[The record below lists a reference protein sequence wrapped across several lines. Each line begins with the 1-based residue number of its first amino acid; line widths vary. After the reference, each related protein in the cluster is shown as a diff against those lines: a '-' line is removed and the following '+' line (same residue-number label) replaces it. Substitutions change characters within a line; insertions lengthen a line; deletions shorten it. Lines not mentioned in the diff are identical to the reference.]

1 MLSENLQIGVIGAGA
16 WGTALARLLV
26 NNGNSVQLW
35 CHEAETREDILTN
48 HLNSSFLPDIQLPE
62 TLGASTELSE
72 VVRNSK
78 ILVASVPSHF
88 TREIAKKMRPEITQ
102 EHIVVI
108 LSKGIEQHSLA
119 LMSEIYA
126 EELNNLPKLAVLSG
140 PTFAREVALDLPSAA
155 VLACADE
162 ETGSLLQKS
171 FHSARFRL
179 YRSTDLI
186 GVQLAGAIKNVIAI
200 ASGIADGMKLGLNA
214 RAALICRGIAEMS
227 RLGAVMGGSA
237 ETFMGMSGVGDLV
250 LTATGTLSRNHT
262 LGEKLGQGF
271 SLEKCLPPG
280 GAVAEGVRNAV
291 SIHELAERH
300 KIEMPICKAV
310 YQVLHEGISCAQ
322 ALKQLLERERPDEE
336 MKFFPNLNNNTVLA
350 DQQK

>member
-26 NNGNSVQLW
+26 NNGNSVQVW
-35 CHEAETREDILTN
+35 CLEAETRQDILTN
-48 HLNSSFLPDIQLPE
+48 HLNSSFLPEIRLPE
-62 TLGASTELSE
+62 TLNASTDLSE

-88 TREIAKKMRPEITQ
+88 TREIAKKMRSEITD

-126 EELNNLPKLAVLSG
+126 NELDNLPKLAVLSG

-227 RLGAVMGGSA
+227 RLGTVMGGA
-237 ETFMGMSGVGDLV
+237 PETFMGMSGVGDLV

-262 LGEKLGQGF
+262 LGEKLGQGL
-271 SLEKCLPPG
+271 SLEKCFPEG
-280 GAVAEGVRNAV
+280 GAVAEGVLNSV
-291 SIHELAERH
+291 SINDLAKRH
-300 KIEMPICKAV
+300 KIEMPICNAV

-322 ALKQLLERERPDEE
+322 ALKRLLERDRPDEE
-336 MKFFPNLNNNTVLA
+336 MMFFPN
-350 DQQK
+350 

>member
-1 MLSENLQIGVIGAGA
+1 MRAAEIMLSENLQIGVIGAGA
-16 WGTALARLLV
+16 WGTAMARLLV
-26 NNGNSVQLW
+26 NNGNSVQVW
-35 CHEAETREDILTN
+35 CLEAETRQDILTN
-48 HLNSSFLPDIQLPE
+48 HLNSSFLPEIRLPE
-62 TLGASTELSE
+62 TLNASTDLSE

-88 TREIAKKMRPEITQ
+88 TREIAKKMRSEITD

-108 LSKGIEQHSLA
+108 ISKGIEQHSLA

-126 EELNNLPKLAVLSG
+126 NELDNLPKIAVLSG

-200 ASGIADGMKLGLNA
+200 ASGITDGMKLGLNA

-227 RLGAVMGGSA
+227 RLGTVMGGA
-237 ETFMGMSGVGDLV
+237 PETFMGMSGVGDLV

-262 LGEKLGQGF
+262 LGEKLGQGL
-271 SLEKCLPPG
+271 SLEKCLPTG
-280 GAVAEGVRNAV
+280 GAVAEGVRNSV

-300 KIEMPICKAV
+300 KIEMPICNAV

-322 ALKQLLERERPDEE
+322 ALKRLLERELPDEE
-336 MKFFPNLNNNTVLA
+336 MMFFPN
-350 DQQK
+350 

>member
-35 CHEAETREDILTN
+35 CHEAETRKDILTN
-48 HLNSSFLPDIQLPE
+48 HLNSSFLPEIRLPE
-62 TLGASTELSE
+62 TLNASTDLSE

-88 TREIAKKMRPEITQ
+88 TREIAKKMRSEITD

-126 EELNNLPKLAVLSG
+126 NELDNLPKLAVLSG

-227 RLGAVMGGSA
+227 RLGTVMGGA
-237 ETFMGMSGVGDLV
+237 PETFMGMSGVGDLV

-262 LGEKLGQGF
+262 LGEKLGQGL
-271 SLEKCLPPG
+271 SLEKCLPAG
-280 GAVAEGVRNAV
+280 GAVAEGVRNSV

-300 KIEMPICKAV
+300 KIEMPICNAV

-322 ALKQLLERERPDEE
+322 ALKRLLERERPDEE
-336 MKFFPNLNNNTVLA
+336 MMFFPN
-350 DQQK
+350 

>member
-1 MLSENLQIGVIGAGA
+1 MRAAEIMLSENLQIGVIGAGA
-16 WGTALARLLV
+16 WGTAMARLLV
-26 NNGNSVQLW
+26 NNGNSVQVW
-35 CHEAETREDILTN
+35 CLEAETRQDILTN
-48 HLNSSFLPDIQLPE
+48 HLNSSFLPEIRLPE
-62 TLGASTELSE
+62 TLNASTDLSE

-88 TREIAKKMRPEITQ
+88 TREIAKKMRSEITD

-108 LSKGIEQHSLA
+108 ISKGIELHSLA
-119 LMSEIYA
+119 LRSEIYA
-126 EELNNLPKLAVLSG
+126 NELDNLPKIAVLSG

-227 RLGAVMGGSA
+227 RLGAVMGGA
-237 ETFMGMSGVGDLV
+237 PETFMGMSGVGDLV

-262 LGEKLGQGF
+262 LGEKLGQGL
-271 SLEKCLPPG
+271 SLEKCLPTG
-280 GAVAEGVRNAV
+280 GAVAEGVRNSV

-300 KIEMPICKAV
+300 KIEMPICNAV

-322 ALKQLLERERPDEE
+322 ALKRLLERERPDEE
-336 MKFFPNLNNNTVLA
+336 MMFFPN
-350 DQQK
+350 

>member
-1 MLSENLQIGVIGAGA
+1 MRAAEIMLSENLQIGVIGAGA

-26 NNGNSVQLW
+26 NNGNSVQVW
-35 CHEAETREDILTN
+35 CLEAETRQDILTN
-48 HLNSSFLPDIQLPE
+48 HLNSSFLPEIRLPE
-62 TLGASTELSE
+62 TLNASTDLSE

-88 TREIAKKMRPEITQ
+88 TREIAKKMRSEITD

-108 LSKGIEQHSLA
+108 ISKGIEQHSLT

-126 EELNNLPKLAVLSG
+126 NELDNLPKLAVLSG

-186 GVQLAGAIKNVIAI
+186 GVQLAGATKNVIAI

-227 RLGAVMGGSA
+227 RLGAVMGGA
-237 ETFMGMSGVGDLV
+237 PETFMGMSGVGDLV

-262 LGEKLGQGF
+262 LGEKLGQGL
-271 SLEKCLPPG
+271 SLEKCLPTG
-280 GAVAEGVRNAV
+280 GAVAEGVRNSV

-300 KIEMPICKAV
+300 KIEMPICNAV

-322 ALKQLLERERPDEE
+322 ALKRLLERELPDEE
-336 MKFFPNLNNNTVLA
+336 MMFFPN
-350 DQQK
+350 

>member
-16 WGTALARLLV
+16 WGTAMARLLV
-26 NNGNSVQLW
+26 NNGNSVQVW
-35 CHEAETREDILTN
+35 CLEAETRQDILTN
-48 HLNSSFLPDIQLPE
+48 HLNSSFLPEIRLPE
-62 TLGASTELSE
+62 TLNASTDLSE

-88 TREIAKKMRPEITQ
+88 TREIAKKMRSEITD

-108 LSKGIEQHSLA
+108 ISKGIEQHSLA

-126 EELNNLPKLAVLSG
+126 NELDNLPKIAVLSG

-227 RLGAVMGGSA
+227 RLGTVMGGA
-237 ETFMGMSGVGDLV
+237 PETFMGMSGVGDLV

-262 LGEKLGQGF
+262 LGEKLGQGL
-271 SLEKCLPPG
+271 SLEKCLPTG
-280 GAVAEGVRNAV
+280 GAVAEGVRNSV

-300 KIEMPICKAV
+300 KIEMPICNAV

-322 ALKQLLERERPDEE
+322 ALKRLLERELPDEE
-336 MKFFPNLNNNTVLA
+336 MMFFPN
-350 DQQK
+350 

>member
-48 HLNSSFLPDIQLPE
+48 HLNSSFLPDIPLPE

-291 SIHELAERH
+291 SIHELAVRH
-300 KIEMPICKAV
+300 KIEMPICRAV
-310 YQVLHEGISCAQ
+310 YQVLHEVISCAQ

-336 MKFFPNLNNNTVLA
+336 MMFFPNLNNNTVLA